1 MKKERKRADIS
12 KGSITV
18 EATFIVGLTL
28 LVIFV
33 VLALCFYMHNKA
45 WYVAVAGETTITA
58 ATYATRRD
66 GDFDEVIADKIGSFA
81 NGAKFPD
88 ISKGLVSKS
97 NDKQMQISTEAKV
110 PLLINNQS
118 FQIEVDISSKVV
130 KPVKFIR
137 KIQSLQMIKEQID
150 GS

>member
-1 MKKERKRADIS
+1 MRKKFKENHFD

-18 EATFIVGLTL
+18 EATFIVGLAL
-28 LVIFV
+28 MIIFI

-45 WYVAVAGETTITA
+45 WYSAVASETAITA

-66 GDFDEVIADKIGSFA
+66 GDFYGIIEDKIGSFT

-88 ISKGLVSKS
+88 ISQGLVSKS
-97 NDKQMQISTEAKV
+97 NDKKMQIGTKAKV
-110 PLLINNQS
+110 PLLINSQS
-118 FQIEVDISSKVV
+118 FQMEVDISSKVI

-137 KIQSLQMIKEQID
+137 KIQSLQMIKEQVNA
-150 GS
+150 S